1 MPPVKIQLDAPPVV
15 MIEGIPFAALRM
27 KEVAHFIIYRHTQG
41 HGGWVVTPNIDI
53 FRRLVT
59 DPAFH
64 TLVRSETTLFTAD
77 GAPIIWLSHILG
89 TPLPERVAGSD
100 IFVEL
105 VSEAASNGKSVY
117 LLGGNP
123 GVADVAA
130 KILQKSH
137 PALCVAGCYAPP
149 FGFEN
154 DAEEMAKIRQF
165 LMTTRPDIIFVGLGS
180 PKQEQL
186 IATLRDLLPNSWWLG
201 IGVSFS
207 FVAGDV
213 QRAPIW
219 MRKIGLEWFYRVLQE
234 PKRLFKRYFL
244 VGIPFALGLFGR
256 TLIRRIGFSSKR

>member
-1 MPPVKIQLDAPPVV
+1 MTLPLDAAPVV
-15 MIEGIPFAALRM
+15 LIEGIPFAALRM
-27 KEVAHFIIYRHTQG
+27 KEVVNWIIRRHTQG

-53 FRRLVT
+53 LRRLVT
-59 DPAFH
+59 EPSFRA
-64 TLVRSETTLFTAD
+64 LVSSESTLFTAD
-77 GAPIIWLSHILG
+77 GAPIVWLSHLLG
-89 TPLPERVAGSD
+89 SPLPERVAGAD

-105 VSEAASNGKSVY
+105 MSEAAVNGKSVY

-123 GVADVAA
+123 GVAEVSAR
-130 KILQKSH
+130 ILQQKF
-137 PALCVAGCYAPP
+137 PALRVAGCFAPP
-149 FGFEN
+149 FGFDS

-165 LMTTRPDIIFVGLGS
+165 LITTRPDIIFVGLGS
-180 PKQEQL
+180 PKQEHL
-186 IATLRDLLPNSWWLG
+186 IATLRELLPNSWWLG

-244 VGIPFALGLFGR
+244 VGIPFALGLFAR
-256 TLIRRIGFSSKR
+256 NLVRRIVITASKFK